1 VVVFDHGRIVQDGT
15 YSELASGRGPFQELL
30 DAQNGGLIS

>member
-15 YSELASGRGPFQELL
+15 YSELASGSGPFRDLL
-30 DAQNGGLIS
+30 DAQNGGLIT